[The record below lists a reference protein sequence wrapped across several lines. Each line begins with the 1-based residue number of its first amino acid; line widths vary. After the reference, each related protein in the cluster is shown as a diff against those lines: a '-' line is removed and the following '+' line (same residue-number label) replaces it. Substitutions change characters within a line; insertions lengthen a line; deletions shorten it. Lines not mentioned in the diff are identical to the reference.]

1 MKIKEKPF
9 KEIIEKI
16 AMFENRLEGHTLHND
31 PDINQLLEDY
41 SKKSQLI
48 KDLES
53 AKAEVK
59 KAKSLLQMADLKCM
73 KRVLRRMG
81 YCTSTDVIEV
91 KGRIACEVGS
101 ADEIL
106 LTEMVFNGLFTELD
120 PSQTAAIL
128 SCFVCD
134 EKTNDYPKLTEK
146 LSGPLRKMN
155 EMAKQIAKVSKEA
168 KMNVDEEE
176 YISRFKPYM
185 MDVVHEWCKG
195 ASFSDL
201 CKITDLFEGS
211 IIRSMRRLEELLR
224 QMVQAAKNIGNTELE
239 NKFSEAI
246 KLLKRDIVFAASLYL

>member
-1 MKIKEKPF
+1 
-9 KEIIEKI
+9 
-16 AMFENRLEGHTLHND
+16 
-31 PDINQLLEDY
+31 
-41 SKKSQLI
+41 
-48 KDLES
+48 
-53 AKAEVK
+53 
-59 KAKSLLQMADLKCM
+59 
-73 KRVLRRMG
+73 MG
-81 YCTSTDVIEV
+81 DVIEV

-106 LTEMVFNGLFTELD
+106 LTEMVFNGLFTDLN

-134 EKTNDYPKLTEK
+134 EKTTE
-146 LSGPLRKMN
+146 LP
-155 EMAKQIAKVSKEA
+155 KQIAKVSREA
-168 KMNVDEEE
+168 KINIDEEE
-176 YISRFKPYM
+176 YVNKFKPYM
-185 MDVVHEWCKG
+185 MDVVNEWCKG